1 MLGRS
6 VAERLRS
13 AGPHSLVH
21 PAIVEVVRAADLF
34 VLNLE
39 CCISERG
46 RPWPRTDKPFFFRAP
61 PAAVEFLTHLGVDC
75 VTLAN
80 NHALDFGEEAL
91 LDTFEFLSSAGI
103 GWVGAGPDLE
113 RARTP
118 VVLTAP
124 NGFRVALIG
133 VTDHPEDFAA
143 GPDRPGVAY
152 AALWTKTPDWLLAL
166 VRTAGD
172 RADAV
177 AVTSHWGPNMTPEPV
192 PHVRRSARE
201 LVHAGAT
208 LIAGHS
214 AHVFHGVQGRVIFD
228 LGDFLDDYAV
238 DPVLRNDL
246 GLLFLVTLD
255 ERGPSRVEAIPI
267 ALDFCFTRLA
277 NQEEASWISSR
288 FREAC
293 RALGTEVREVAGR
306 LVIDAA

>member
-1 MLGRS
+1 M
-6 VAERLRS
+6 A

-21 PAIVEVVRAADLF
+21 PAIVEVVRAADLV

-39 CCISERG
+39 CCVSERG
-46 RPWPRTDKPFFFRAP
+46 QPWPRPDKPFFFRAP
-61 PAAVEFLTHLGVDC
+61 PMALDFLAHLGVDC

-80 NHALDFGEEAL
+80 NHALDFGEQAL

-113 RARTP
+113 RARRP

-133 VTDHPEDFAA
+133 VTDHPGDFAA
-143 GPDRPGVAY
+143 EPDRPGVAY
-152 AALWTKTPDWLLAL
+152 AALWTETPDWLLAL

-172 RADAV
+172 GSDAV
-177 AVTSHWGPNMTPEPV
+177 AVTPHWGPNMTPEPV
-192 PHVRRSARE
+192 PHVRRAARE
-201 LVHAGAT
+201 LALGGAT

-214 AHVFHGVQGRVIFD
+214 AHVFHGVQGRVLFD

-255 ERGPSRVEAIPI
+255 ERGPSRIEAIPL
-267 ALDFCFTRLA
+267 ALDFCLTRPA
-277 NQEEASWISSR
+277 NEEEASWISRR
-288 FREAC
+288 FGEAC
-293 RALGTEVREVAGR
+293 RAMGTEIREEAGR
-306 LVIDAA
+306 LVIDSA